1 MSLQE
6 YTTPRGVI
14 AYDKRGLGE
23 PVLLVHGIYPG
34 ASHLEYEHNVRSL
47 QQSHTV
53 YAINLLGFGQS
64 DVPRITHTA
73 QMHQHHLR
81 DFIAEVI
88 GKPSHVVASGVSCG
102 IVARL
107 GVYDDPLVRSLVL
120 LSPAT
125 KPTYKEVPGLADRFA
140 NFFLG
145 TLRAGHSLYEVDA
158 SDEGLWHWIKE
169 NYHDPKR
176 VVRQKLRQLW
186 TEANE
191 TNKMMA
197 HISLLCGYL
206 DTDLSNW
213 LPYLRARVLIV
224 LGVDMMPVASD
235 GWFRK
240 AQWSKEKIVE
250 LVDGAKAFPHEE
262 QSARVN
268 ALIEHF
274 IDTTNAD

>member
-125 KPTYKEVPGLADRFA
+125 KPTYK
-140 NFFLG
+140 
-145 TLRAGHSLYEVDA
+145 
-158 SDEGLWHWIKE
+158 
-169 NYHDPKR
+169 
-176 VVRQKLRQLW
+176 
-186 TEANE
+186 
-191 TNKMMA
+191 
-197 HISLLCGYL
+197 
-206 DTDLSNW
+206 
-213 LPYLRARVLIV
+213 
-224 LGVDMMPVASD
+224 
-235 GWFRK
+235 
-240 AQWSKEKIVE
+240 
-250 LVDGAKAFPHEE
+250 
-262 QSARVN
+262 
-268 ALIEHF
+268 
-274 IDTTNAD
+274 